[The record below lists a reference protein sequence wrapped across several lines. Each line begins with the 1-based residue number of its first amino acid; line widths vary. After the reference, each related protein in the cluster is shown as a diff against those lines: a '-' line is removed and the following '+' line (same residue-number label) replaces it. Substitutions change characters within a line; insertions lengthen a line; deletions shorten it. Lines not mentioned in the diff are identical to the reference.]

1 MNSRQARTDAEKV
14 GEDSV
19 LSAFRGHLVPQRH
32 AEYTEG
38 EHAVW
43 RQVLARNE
51 WLMENYEGRVPPAY
65 LEGMQALELPNR
77 LPRVEEIN
85 ERLAP
90 IGWKTVCVE
99 GYIPTAAYVSMMSAS
114 IFPISRTIR
123 LPEHVDFAPA
133 PDMVHDILGHLP
145 LLFMPE
151 HRDFLKRLAGVM
163 MRARPNALDAELYE
177 ANLSMSE
184 LRTRPGTAPRELAHA
199 ESRVR
204 AVHRALKVYASEL
217 THLARMY
224 LWSVEFGLIGSADDF
239 SICGAGLLSSPTEFA
254 AICESEGP
262 PVPYALEVIHRDIEF
277 SDLQNQYFVAR
288 DFDHLL
294 AVLEDY
300 EDIMQSQSGDL
311 RSSEIREI
319 RPSKKARSGNA

>member
-1 MNSRQARTDAEKV
+1 MNAEKL

-19 LSAFRGHLVPQRH
+19 LAAFKGHLVPQRH
-32 AEYTEG
+32 AEYTDR
-38 EHAVW
+38 EHEVW
-43 RQVLARNE
+43 RHVLARNE
-51 WLMENYEGRVPPAY
+51 WLMENYEARVPSGY
-65 LEGMQALELPNR
+65 VEGMRALALPDR
-77 LPRVEEIN
+77 VPRVEEIN

-114 IFPISRTIR
+114 IFPISRAIR
-123 LPEHVDFAPA
+123 RPEHVDFAPA

-151 HRDFLKRLAGVM
+151 HREFLKRLASVM
-163 MRARPNALDAELYE
+163 MRARPNALDADLYE

-184 LRTRPGTAPRELAHA
+184 LRTRPGTLPHELEHA
-199 ESRVR
+199 EARVR
-204 AVHRALKVYASEL
+204 AVHRALQVYASEL

-224 LWSVEFGLIGSADDF
+224 LWSVEFGLIGTPDDF

-254 AICESEGP
+254 AICESSRP
-262 PVPYALEVIHRDIEF
+262 PISYSLEVIHRDIEF
-277 SDLQNQYFVAR
+277 SDLQKQYFVAR
-288 DFDHLL
+288 DFEHLV

-300 EDIMQSQSGDL
+300 EDIMRTQSGDA

-319 RPSKKARSGNA
+319 RPTKKARSHNA